1 MTVFMT
7 MCDNFTWQDD
17 EIQNQARLIN
27 QLKEQLGEQEDAL
40 KATQVDSEKL
50 QSQISSMQSESET
63 SKTEVKEVLQAL
75 EELAVNYDQKLQEV
89 ETKTKENEKLSD
101 EVSQKQ
107 VRRSSDFL
115 YFTVLYIPY
124 CNVQKKVATSRL
136 FSCEM
141 LSLLLRI
148 TEHLCVG
155 YITRQTRRVNDFCSA
170 IRCQIDGTKGI
181 NNMYRSRLIW
191 VVEGLESEEIGKRK
205 KRFLI
210 E

>member
-107 VRRSSDFL
+107 VWRSSDFL
-115 YFTVLYIPY
+115 SFFFLNFIYSVAYFLLYRSKESLDIS
-124 CNVQKKVATSRL
+124 SR
-136 FSCEM
+136 F
-141 LSLLLRI
+141 LRI
-148 TEHLCVG
+148 
-155 YITRQTRRVNDFCSA
+155 
-170 IRCQIDGTKGI
+170 
-181 NNMYRSRLIW
+181 
-191 VVEGLESEEIGKRK
+191 VVASLENH
-205 KRFLI
+205 
-210 E
+210 

>member
-141 LSLLLRI
+141 LSF
-148 TEHLCVG
+148 ENH
-155 YITRQTRRVNDFCSA
+155 
-170 IRCQIDGTKGI
+170 
-181 NNMYRSRLIW
+181 
-191 VVEGLESEEIGKRK
+191 
-205 KRFLI
+205 
-210 E
+210 

>member
-1 MTVFMT
+1 MT

-50 QSQISSMQSESET
+50 QLQISSMQSESET

-107 VRRSSDFL
+107 VWRSSDFL
-115 YFTVLYIPY
+115 SFFFLNFIYSVAYFLLYRSKESLHIS
-124 CNVQKKVATSRL
+124 SR
-136 FSCEM
+136 F
-141 LSLLLRI
+141 LRI
-148 TEHLCVG
+148 
-155 YITRQTRRVNDFCSA
+155 
-170 IRCQIDGTKGI
+170 
-181 NNMYRSRLIW
+181 
-191 VVEGLESEEIGKRK
+191 VVASLENH
-205 KRFLI
+205 
-210 E
+210 